1 MYGYWFAH
9 ICLPL
14 VIVYTISLFDSEK
27 DDNDEES

>member
-14 VIVYTISLFDSEK
+14 VIVYTISLFESGK
-27 DDNDEES
+27 DEEEES